1 MQQPN
6 DPLSLV
12 FRALADPTRRALIER
27 LARGEASV
35 GELAAPFDMSGPA
48 ISQHL
53 RVLEEA
59 ELITRTRRAQ
69 WRLCALTPEPL
80 ETATAWVEE
89 HRRIWSQRFDALED
103 VLSTLQAA
111 DDSVPP
117 TQHTAQNPTQDTA
130 QNPTQDTAE
139 GWTQDSTQDSEQ
151 GETP

>member
-1 MQQPN
+1 MQKPD
-6 DPLSLV
+6 DPLSRV
-12 FRALADPTRRALIER
+12 FGALADPTRRALIER

-80 ETATAWVEE
+80 ETANAWVEE
-89 HRRIWSQRFDALED
+89 HRRIWSHRLDGLED
-103 VLSTLQAA
+103 VLSTLRATDGTTPA
-111 DDSVPP
+111 TPVRALDTEHDR
-117 TQHTAQNPTQDTA
+117 TQD
-130 QNPTQDTAE
+130 PPQDT
-139 GWTQDSTQDSEQ
+139 EQ